1 MDLKLSLVFLTGT
14 TLLLVMLLLAYRK
27 KNRDEAIR
35 YHFWS
40 QLMMLLG
47 YVFGIV
53 RVFSGLDVFSFFNS
67 VPIILSSSLESLALL
82 FLCDSLTPRSRRM
95 LIIHTVIALLGY
107 SISFLVTQNPLV
119 RMTALAA
126 GVSLILI
133 GPGIKVLRIRDDSAL
148 RPLLGGMFILLIA
161 ANVYRIIDALQ
172 LGKSFVIFGPSPGE
186 YVIVA
191 SLYASAIV
199 TGVGVILL
207 SKERSDVRLVRLAD
221 YDGPTRAL
229 NRGAFISTMKNA
241 IEEASY
247 HNKAFSMVLVDLEG
261 LNEINNSQGF
271 ATGDRIIADTS
282 ESLQSTVGASGFVGR
297 VSGDEFML
305 FLKEIDSSQLQDK
318 LQAIRDD
325 VVAKLPHDL
334 PCTISIGATH
344 YDFPAGRDL
353 QYETIYTVC
362 ADALKTAKRHGSNEM
377 VIAPA

>member
-1 MDLKLSLVFLTGT
+1 MDLKMSLVFLAGT
-14 TLLLVMLLLAYRK
+14 NLLIVALLLAYRK
-27 KNRDEAIR
+27 KNRDESIR

-40 QLMMLLG
+40 QFMMLLG
-47 YVFGIV
+47 YLFGIA
-53 RVFSGLDVFSFFNS
+53 RVFLDLDIFSFLNS
-67 VPIILSSSLESLALL
+67 VPIILSASLESLALL

-95 LIIHTVIALLGY
+95 LIIHTAIALFGY
-107 SISFLVTQNPLV
+107 SVAFLVTQNPLV

-161 ANVYRIIDALQ
+161 ANVYRIVDALQ
-172 LGKSFVIFGPSPGE
+172 RGESFVIFGPSPGE
-186 YVIVA
+186 YIIVA

-207 SKERSDVRLVRLAD
+207 SKERTDVRLVRLAD

-271 ATGDRIIADTS
+271 ATGDKIIAETS

-305 FLKEIDSSQLQDK
+305 FLKEVDSTQLQDK

-325 VVAKLPHDL
+325 AVARLPADL